1 VIVAVTTSAPLD
13 EHQVLVMLVQVALLV
28 GLARIMG
35 GLAGRLGQPPV
46 VGELLAGIILGPSVF
61 RVLSPAGYGW
71 VFGGG
76 HTTVDAVVFGL
87 AWIGVILLLLALGYE
102 TDLAIIGRFRR
113 AAIGVSAGSFMIPF
127 AVFIGVAL
135 LVPDEFIG
143 EAGMTLFAAFF
154 ALALS
159 VSALPVVAKILS
171 DLGYLRR
178 DFGQITLAAGM
189 TMDAVGWLILA
200 ALSGVALQGSLD
212 IGGLAV
218 SFGGL
223 LVFLVGAATI
233 GRWALDRLF
242 RMALRGGSS
251 VTAALTA
258 MVVAGLVGGAITQ
271 ALHLEAILGAF
282 IVGIL
287 LGVTRHQLPRAREAL
302 ESVTISFFAPIFF
315 AYSGLRVDFT
325 SLHGAAVWWLVGVV
339 LLAIAAK
346 VGGTWIGARA
356 GGLDSHQG
364 FVLGAGLS
372 ALGAMGIVVAIIGL
386 NLGVLAESAFT
397 VLVLTALVTSLFA
410 PQLLKLTA
418 RDRDIPD
425 EERRRLEEESLR
437 ESSLILRS
445 HRILVPTRGGANSV
459 YAAHL
464 IAAAFPKAEVTVLV
478 VEGTSPTVT
487 GRLLRRTEYTADPS
501 EVIDAL
507 KRLQHRLVRRR
518 SHDPVASIVA
528 ESTLGYDLLV
538 LGASEA
544 DSDERGMFSTV
555 VDRTLAKTHLPV
567 VIVRTAC
574 PAPEQLPR
582 RFLVPVSSELSTR
595 AAEELAYAIARSNQ
609 GEVTALH
616 VVNRPSG
623 QGMMMETTMEFE
635 ARRDAAELV
644 AEAAGLGA
652 RLGVSVEPLIRV
664 APNAVDEI
672 LSVAATGE
680 FDLLVLGTSTRPLTD
695 RPFLGHGTSYMIEH
709 TPIPVVIVGF
719 PAQLPGVKP
728 RM

>member
-1 VIVAVTTSAPLD
+1 MILAVATSAPLD

-35 GLAGRLGQPPV
+35 GLAGRMGQPPV
-46 VGELLAGIILGPSVF
+46 VGELLAGIVLGPSVF
-61 RVLSPAGYGW
+61 RLLWPDGYGW

-113 AAIGVSAGSFMIPF
+113 ASIGVSAGSALIPF
-127 AVFIGVAL
+127 VVFFGVAF
-135 LVPDEFIG
+135 LVPSEFVG
-143 EAGMTLFAAFF
+143 GSGMMLFAAFF

-171 DLGYLRR
+171 DLGFLRR

-212 IGGLAV
+212 VSALITSFAGLV
-218 SFGGL
+218 I
-223 LVFLVGAATI
+223 FLVAAATV

-251 VTAALTA
+251 VAAALTV

-271 ALHLEAILGAF
+271 ALRLEAILGAF

-287 LGVTRHQLPRAREAL
+287 LGVTRHQLPRAREVL
-302 ESVTISFFAPIFF
+302 ESMTIGFFAPVFF

-325 SLHGAAVWWLVGVV
+325 SLDGAAAWWLAGVV
-339 LLAIAAK
+339 VLAIAAK
-346 VGGTWIGARA
+346 VGGTWIGARI

-364 FVLGAGLS
+364 VVLGAGLS

-386 NLGVLAESAFT
+386 NLGVLAESSFT
-397 VLVLTALVTSLFA
+397 VLVMTALITSISA
-410 PQLLKLTA
+410 PQFLRLA
-418 RDRDIPD
+418 VRGRDVPE

-437 ESSLILRS
+437 EQSLILGS
-445 HRILVPTRGGANSV
+445 HRILVPTRGGANSAF
-459 YAAHL
+459 AARL
-464 IAAAFPKAEVTVLV
+464 LAAAFPRAEVTVLV
-478 VEGTSPTVT
+478 VEGTSPTVM
-487 GRLLRRTEYTADPS
+487 GRLLRRHEYAADPS

-507 KRLQHRLVRRR
+507 TGLQHRLVRKR
-518 SHDPVASIVA
+518 SHDPVTSIVA
-528 ESTLGYDLLV
+528 ESVLGYDLLV
-538 LGASEA
+538 LGASED

-555 VDRTLAKTHLPV
+555 VDRSLARTRLPV
-567 VIVRTAC
+567 VIVRTVGG
-574 PAPEQLPR
+574 APGDLPH
-582 RFLVPVSSELSTR
+582 RFLVPVSTELSTR
-595 AAEELAYAIARSNQ
+595 AAEELAYAIARSTQ
-609 GEVTALH
+609 GDVTALH

-623 QGMMMETTMEFE
+623 QGMMMETAMEFE

-672 LSVAATGE
+672 LSVAASGG
-680 FDLLVLGTSTRPLTD
+680 FDMLVLGTSTRPLTD

-709 TPIPVVIVGF
+709 SPIPVVIVGL
-719 PAQLPGVKP
+719 PAEAPGLNT